1 MNVLIIDDH
10 PIFVSALET
19 LLKRIHANM
28 RTDTACSV
36 AEAIGRLDG
45 SADYQLVLLDL
56 HMPGLDGFAFMQIL
70 EQRRINASVIIVSSS
85 EDPETVRAS
94 IAAGAVGFIPKSFR
108 TDRIRQAIEQVLAGG
123 IFVPEGL
130 NLQAMLPLRFAS
142 PDEKNARMMRC
153 AELGISR
160 KHYQVLLGMAEGLT
174 NKEIA
179 EKLHISVH
187 TVKAHNAILFERLH
201 TDNRMDT
208 VMQAIRLGLIDQ

>member
-1 MNVLIIDDH
+1 M
-10 PIFVSALET
+10 
-19 LLKRIHANM
+19 
-28 RTDTACSV
+28 
-36 AEAIGRLDG
+36 
-45 SADYQLVLLDL
+45 LLDL

-70 EQRRINASVIIVSSS
+70 EQRRIHASVIIVSSS

-108 TDRIRQAIEQVLAGG
+108 TDQIRQAIEQVLAGE

-130 NLQAMLPLRFAS
+130 EALSPSRSAS
-142 PDEKNARMMRC
+142 PHDENARMMRC
-153 AELGISR
+153 AELGISK

-179 EKLHISVH
+179 EKLYVSVH

-208 VMQAIRLGLIDQ
+208 VRQAIRLGLIDQ